1 MTVKCIAQGGLERR
15 NMGHE
20 AQLVEGLRKGD
31 PDAYKAMVERYIPQ
45 IYRLAYGITQDLMEA
60 QDVTQDVL
68 LTVFRRVEDFQEKS
82 TIHTWIYRIT
92 VNASLDRVRARQ
104 RKETLPI
111 EDFLPTFTPEGRHAQ
126 EIVDWSEAPLDQLLD
141 EEARRKIREAID
153 ALPEETRVVLVMKD
167 IEGLSLKEIG
177 EILELSLPAIKSRL
191 HRARLVLRG
200 VLASYFQEKVRV

>member
-1 MTVKCIAQGGLERR
+1 
-15 NMGHE
+15 MGHE
-20 AQLVEGLRKGD
+20 AQLVEGLRKRD
-31 PDAYKAMVERYIPQ
+31 PDAYKVMVEQYLPQ

-60 QDVTQDVL
+60 QDIAQEVL
-68 LTVFRRVEDFQEKS
+68 LTVFTKVEGFQEKS
-82 TIHTWIYRIT
+82 AIHTWIYRIT

-111 EDFLPTFTPEGRHAQ
+111 EDFLPTFTPEGWHAQ
-126 EIVDWSEAPLDQLLD
+126 EIVDWSDAPLDQLLD

-153 ALPEETRVVLVMKD
+153 ALPEEMRVVLVMKD
-167 IEGLSLKEIG
+167 VEGLSLKEIG
-177 EILELSLPAIKSRL
+177 EILELSLPAVKSRL